1 MTLQNHNLKQSNE
14 MTTNNFWHDWIKFAL
29 RCLESDEF
37 IRANQTVQHPP
48 LKLPSLHCSH
58 FKIFLQ
64 LTLFLPDWL
73 YIDFTRIYE
82 VVSFYFGRL
91 ELPLKSVAKLR
102 CRKIWKLALRDAV
115 AGGNHLDG
123 AIRTGK
129 RGRWRALPE
138 SVMSKNIGTLEVVCT
153 QWPQEPSNS
162 NRGTDKW
169 KWGRKKY

>member
-1 MTLQNHNLKQSNE
+1 MGRSHQSAASGDPAGILQSFSNLQ
-14 MTTNNFWHDWIKFAL
+14 I
-29 RCLESDEF
+29 
-37 IRANQTVQHPP
+37 Q
-48 LKLPSLHCSH
+48 
-58 FKIFLQ
+58 
-64 LTLFLPDWL
+64 
-73 YIDFTRIYE
+73 YIDFTRICDM
-82 VVSFYFGRL
+82 VFSFYIGRL

-169 KWGRKKY
+169 K

>member
-1 MTLQNHNLKQSNE
+1 
-14 MTTNNFWHDWIKFAL
+14 MTTNKFLHDWIKFAL
-29 RCLESDEF
+29 RCLESEEF

-48 LKLPSLHCSH
+48 LKLSTARISKYCSNSLC
-58 FKIFLQ
+58 IFAAWQ
-64 LTLFLPDWL
+64 C
-73 YIDFTRIYE
+73 IDFTRIYE
-82 VVSFYFGRL
+82 VVSFYIGRL

-169 KWGRKKY
+169 K

>member
-1 MTLQNHNLKQSNE
+1 MGRSHQSAASGDPAGILQSFSNLQ
-14 MTTNNFWHDWIKFAL
+14 I
-29 RCLESDEF
+29 
-37 IRANQTVQHPP
+37 Q
-48 LKLPSLHCSH
+48 
-58 FKIFLQ
+58 
-64 LTLFLPDWL
+64 
-73 YIDFTRIYE
+73 YIDFTRICDM
-82 VVSFYFGRL
+82 VFSFYIGRL
-91 ELPLKSVAKLR
+91 EHSLKSVAKLR

-169 KWGRKKY
+169 K

>member
-1 MTLQNHNLKQSNE
+1 MHQGAWGPRSSSERNKLSNILPS
-14 MTTNNFWHDWIKFAL
+14 N
-29 RCLESDEF
+29 S
-37 IRANQTVQHPP
+37 PP
-48 LKLPSLHCSH
+48 LLAFQNILASH
-58 FKIFLQ
+58 FVFARMTI
-64 LTLFLPDWL
+64 
-73 YIDFTRIYE
+73 YFTRICE

-169 KWGRKKY
+169 KYRTKKD

>member
-1 MTLQNHNLKQSNE
+1 
-14 MTTNNFWHDWIKFAL
+14 MTTNKFWDDWIKFAS
-29 RCLESDEF
+29 RCLGSEEF
-37 IRANQTVQHPP
+37 IRAKQTVQHPP
-48 LKLPSLHCSH
+48 LKLSSTARISKYSSKSLCICPHDN
-58 FKIFLQ
+58 
-64 LTLFLPDWL
+64 T
-73 YIDFTRIYE
+73 DFTRICDMIF
-82 VVSFYFGRL
+82 SFYIGRL

-162 NRGTDKW
+162 NRDTDKW
-169 KWGRKKY
+169 KWGTKKD

>member
-1 MTLQNHNLKQSNE
+1 

-29 RCLESDEF
+29 RCLESEEF

-48 LKLPSLHCSH
+48 LKLSTTRISKYSTNSLCFCPH
-58 FKIFLQ
+58 
-64 LTLFLPDWL
+64 DN
-73 YIDFTRIYE
+73 IDFTRICDM
-82 VVSFYFGRL
+82 VFSFYIGRL
-91 ELPLKSVAKLR
+91 ELSLKSVAKLR

-169 KWGRKKY
+169 K